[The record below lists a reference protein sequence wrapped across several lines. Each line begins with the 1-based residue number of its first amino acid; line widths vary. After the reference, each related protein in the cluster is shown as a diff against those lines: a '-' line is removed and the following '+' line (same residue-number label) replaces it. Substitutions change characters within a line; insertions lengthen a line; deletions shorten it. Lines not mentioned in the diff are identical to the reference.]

1 VLDHLLER
9 DRPAVKRRLRR
20 AWAEADLG
28 RALDQLR
35 VLGGDF
41 EDSPTPAP
49 PLRCGKGWR
58 NPHPHPPRHRR
69 QPEEDARV
77 DEPPRVDDRV
87 RAALG
92 PQRQAL
98 AVGRHLPALD
108 RRRHARGGAG
118 SGASSATPISR
129 SSSPLSNASSI
140 SHRPDPDRGD
150 RYRRKRMTLT
160 PGPP

>member
-69 QPEEDARV
+69 QPEVTLESTNPRESMIECVRRSARNV
-77 DEPPRVDDRV
+77 KRSQSGDICLRST
-87 RAALG
+87 A
-92 PQRQAL
+92 
-98 AVGRHLPALD
+98 
-108 RRRHARGGAG
+108 GGAG

-129 SSSPLSNASSI
+129 SSSPQSNASSI

-150 RYRRKRMTLT
+150 RYRRKRITLT